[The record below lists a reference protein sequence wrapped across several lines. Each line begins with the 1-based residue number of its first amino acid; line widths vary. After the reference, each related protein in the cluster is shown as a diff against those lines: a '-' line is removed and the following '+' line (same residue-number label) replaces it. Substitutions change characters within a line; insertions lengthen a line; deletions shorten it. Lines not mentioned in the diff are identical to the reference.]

1 VGPGASRDALALHRD
16 TIREVLPNGLT
27 VLIRRDRTA
36 PAVAIVT
43 WVRAGYFDE
52 TDDEVGIAHVLEH
65 MFFKGTPTRGVG
77 AMARETKAHGGSLNA
92 HTIYDHTSYYTV
104 LPASAFVAGLEL
116 QYDAY
121 ARSLI
126 DADELRREL
135 EVIIEEAKRKRDT
148 PSAVTIET
156 LYALL
161 HDRHRIRRWRI
172 GEADQLRGFTQDQLL
187 AFYRRW
193 YCPDNTIL
201 SIVGDVDPA
210 MVLREVA
217 ARHGTLPAGQPSRDR
232 GPLETDRP
240 GRRFREWQGDIA
252 HPHLAFGW
260 RVPPQSHPDS
270 AALDLAA
277 MALGTG
283 RASRLYRQVREKQ
296 LVSSAS
302 AWNYTSDAVGV
313 FTVHA
318 EAPTAT
324 LREAARAIWREVM
337 GVVTAGVTEREL
349 HRARRILEARWLRR
363 LESMEGQA
371 QYLASWEADGG
382 LEAGE
387 AYYDRLMTLGTDA
400 VQAAATRWL
409 DPEQVSVVSYLPTHA
424 PPLADSPAALFTW
437 VESPLLEPPQLE
449 NPLLEN
455 PWLENPRLENP
466 RLENPRLENPLLEPP
481 PLESPR
487 SASVTVVSDT
497 SLFHTTHGVPVLVVP
512 KPDMPLVHL
521 GYFQS
526 GGVTD
531 EAPGQEGIARLTAQ
545 LTLKGTARFDARALA
560 EASEELGGGIGV
572 SAGTESLGW
581 SLSVPPAYTTQAL
594 ALLAEVIQTPV
605 FPADALDTERTLAL
619 AELARIRDDMYRWPL
634 RLALQSAYGTHPY
647 GRSVL
652 GTEASLSRLTAGD
665 LARFHAEHVLRGNG
679 VFAVVGPV
687 DPASI
692 ARIIDRLFDQ
702 LHHVPGAGVAEPAW
716 PATTEAAVDHRTRQQ
731 TALALLFPG
740 IGRRDPRR
748 HAAEVLSAIASGL
761 GGRLFETL
769 RDRQSL
775 AYTVQAY
782 PMVRSAG
789 GAFAAYIAT
798 SPGREAEAREG
809 LLRELGRLG
818 DQPPTPEEMHRA
830 QQYLVGGRAIAQ
842 QSGGTIL
849 GELIDTWLFG
859 DGVEERHTV
868 HAALTAVTADEVA
881 DLART
886 LFRPEL
892 AVEGTVRG
900 TSAPVSSHAGT

>member
-1 VGPGASRDALALHRD
+1 LALHRE

-27 VLIRRDRTA
+27 LLIRRDRTA

-52 TDDEVGIAHVLEH
+52 ADDEVGIAHVLEH

-77 AMARETKAHGGSLNA
+77 TMARETKAHGGSLNA

-201 SIVGDVDPA
+201 SVVGDVDPA

-240 GRRFREWQGDIA
+240 GRRFRAWQGDIA

-260 RVPPQSHPDS
+260 RVPPQNHPDS

-296 LVSSAS
+296 LVTSVS

-324 LREAARAIWREVM
+324 LREAARAIWREVRR
-337 GVVTAGVTEREL
+337 VVTEGVTDREL

-387 AYYDRLMTLGTDA
+387 AYYDRLMSLGTDT

-409 DPEQVSVVSYLPTHA
+409 DPGQVSVVSYLPTHA
-424 PPLADSPAALFTW
+424 PPLADSPAALFSW
-437 VESPLLEPPQLE
+437 LESPLVENPPLE
-449 NPLLEN
+449 NPRLDNPPLEN
-455 PWLENPRLENP
+455 PWLEPT
-466 RLENPRLENPLLEPP
+466 

-487 SASVTVVSDT
+487 SASVTVIRDT
-497 SLFHTTHGVPVLVVP
+497 SLFRTTHGVPVLVVP

-605 FPADALDTERTLAL
+605 FPDDALDTERTLAL
-619 AELARIRDDMYRWPL
+619 AELSRIRDDMYRWPL

-652 GTEASLSRLTAGD
+652 GTEASLPRLTAED
-665 LARFHAEHVLRGNG
+665 LARFHAEYVLRGNG

-716 PATTEAAVDHRTRQQ
+716 PATTEAAADHRARQQ

-748 HAAEVLSAIASGL
+748 HAAEVLTAIASGL

-769 RDRQSL
+769 RDQQSL

-782 PMVRSAG
+782 PMMRSVG

-809 LLRELGRLG
+809 LVRELGRLAE
-818 DQPPTPEEMHRA
+818 QPPTPAEMHRA
-830 QQYLVGGRAIAQ
+830 QQYLIGGRAIAQ

-859 DGVEERHTV
+859 DGVAERHTV
-868 HAALTAVTADEVA
+868 DAALAAVTAAEVA
-881 DLART
+881 ALARD
-886 LFRPEL
+886 LFHPAL
-892 AVEGTVRG
+892 AVEGIVRG
-900 TSAPVSSHAGT
+900 TAAPSSPAAGT